1 MAETVILPDS
11 ATLQH
16 MRFNIGVKGS
26 LRRASPALDPNIEPT
41 QISKEAQCRTD
52 ATLDAGHFRLNQS
65 ALAFCGD

>member
-16 MRFNIGVKGS
+16 IRFNIGVKGS

-41 QISKEAQCRTD
+41 QISKEAHKIPMHR
-52 ATLDAGHFRLNQS
+52 FI
-65 ALAFCGD
+65 